1 MSNYTPYHV
10 HTDLSLLDSTTKC
23 EDYIKKAVEL
33 GQKAIG
39 FSEHGNIYNWTYKK
53 FLCEEYGLKYLH
65 CCEVYLTEQL
75 YFYPNTDELCE
86 SLLGS
91 DPKEAQDT
99 ISKYIEENK
108 QKVRDNYHTILIA
121 KNLDGLKEMN
131 RLISLSTDKD
141 HFYYKPRITFD
152 EFLSLSDN
160 VIKISACL
168 ASPLNKYRIDET
180 KRDNPLFCELFKKY
194 DYYEI
199 QPHINSSEQI
209 EYNRWLYELSLK
221 YKKPLIAGT
230 DTHSLNSYK
239 AECRSILQLAKKIQF
254 SNEDEFD
261 LTYKSYDEL
270 VDCFTKQNSLPIDIV
285 LQAIENTNI
294 MADSVENI
302 ELDTSIK
309 YPHLYDNDDEIY
321 YKRIYDM
328 FNEKIEK
335 GIIPEVQKETFLKNI
350 EEEVRVFRKVDMMGF
365 MLSMSDIC
373 MWAKNNN
380 HPLGMARGSCGGSSV
395 AYITDITDINPVT
408 WGLVFSRFCNEDR
421 KEIGDIDI
429 DCYKDDRP
437 FIYDYIINRVG
448 TDKTAYVLAIGT
460 ISDKGT
466 IDEIGRALS
475 TRWAENKNN
484 GDNPYSLDKIA
495 NIKKEYENSPEDTKL
510 KYPDLFYYFDGLVN
524 TAISQSQHPA
534 GIIASPITLDDNYGT
549 FYSKDNQIILSLD
562 MDAIHE
568 VGLAKYDILGLKN
581 IGIVKKTYELLNKP
595 YPKSHEIDWDDQK
608 VWEHIR
614 ENKIGIFQ
622 FESKG

>member
-1 MSNYTPYHV
+1 
-10 HTDLSLLDSTTKC
+10 
-23 EDYIKKAVEL
+23 
-33 GQKAIG
+33 
-39 FSEHGNIYNWTYKK
+39 
-53 FLCEEYGLKYLH
+53 
-65 CCEVYLTEQL
+65 
-75 YFYPNTDELCE
+75 
-86 SLLGS
+86 
-91 DPKEAQDT
+91 
-99 ISKYIEENK
+99 
-108 QKVRDNYHTILIA
+108 
-121 KNLDGLKEMN
+121 
-131 RLISLSTDKD
+131 
-141 HFYYKPRITFD
+141 
-152 EFLSLSDN
+152 
-160 VIKISACL
+160 
-168 ASPLNKYRIDET
+168 
-180 KRDNPLFCELFKKY
+180 
-194 DYYEI
+194 
-199 QPHINSSEQI
+199 
-209 EYNRWLYELSLK
+209 
-221 YKKPLIAGT
+221 
-230 DTHSLNSYK
+230 
-239 AECRSILQLAKKIQF
+239 
-254 SNEDEFD
+254 
-261 LTYKSYDEL
+261 
-270 VDCFTKQNSLPIDIV
+270 
-285 LQAIENTNI
+285 
-294 MADSVENI
+294 
-302 ELDTSIK
+302 
-309 YPHLYDNDDEIY
+309 
-321 YKRIYDM
+321 M

-335 GIIPEVQKETFLKNI
+335 GIIPEVQEETFLKNI

-595 YPKSHEIDWDDQK
+595 YPKSHEIDWNDQK

-622 FESKG
+622 FESKK